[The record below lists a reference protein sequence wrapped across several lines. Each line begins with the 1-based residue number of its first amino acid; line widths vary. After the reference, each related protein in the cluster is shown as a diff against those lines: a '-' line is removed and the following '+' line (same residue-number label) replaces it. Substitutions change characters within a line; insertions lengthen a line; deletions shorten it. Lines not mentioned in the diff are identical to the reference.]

1 MEREESYFAPDL
13 KGLTLLAI
21 AIAWL
26 AGILFS
32 AWMPLPTL
40 ALLLG
45 AATAIIF
52 LAPLWR
58 DEFARLVMLLILF
71 LLLGGLR
78 YACAQPDNHAI
89 SNFIGKQK
97 IAVRGNVSDE
107 PVLEGRSRV
116 LQVAVSAVSTDGGTV
131 WQNANGELE
140 VRILGTT
147 LDTPYGPD
155 YGDSVQLQGKVQP
168 PTPTTPPG
176 IFASM
181 AFPQLTVTASGGI
194 PLLAAIYSLRIRLAT
209 VIEQSLPQPEAALLI
224 AILLGLRTPAL
235 RTPPLPIPP
244 ELMLQLPAQLFS
256 TAPLPTLTDAFN
268 DTGIAHL
275 IAPSGFKVTILAGL
289 VAAATRWLYKI
300 PGKQEKSQE
309 MRLPA
314 QRRRKQR
321 RRWLATGIVIASIAF
336 YVVLNGMSPAAMRA
350 GIMGTL
356 LVLAPRIGRVYN
368 VYTALAFAALL
379 MSAIDPFILWDVG
392 FQLSFFGTL
401 GIVQFTPFFMRPLA
415 PMKRLPAGHTIAEM
429 LAVTPAAQIAT
440 LPVIA
445 LTFHV
450 ISFISPLVNLLSVEL
465 LAALLVLGLLICSAG
480 MLFAPLGILFGWA
493 AYPLL
498 WYVIAVA
505 SVCARLQLAYLP
517 VTHLNSALAWGYYA
531 LLALPVGFSLVR
543 RAGKGPQMQVGGRM
557 PQEGQAAAF
566 PSLSKRTWRL
576 IQIGALAVVV
586 LATGATA
593 MATQPDGRLTIT
605 FLTVGPA
612 GQPPQ
617 GQAILIRTGDGKAIL
632 LDGGLDATSLS
643 QELDSRLPPWQRLL
657 DAVVLTSPRTDHLT
671 GLLDVVTRY
680 QIGEALD
687 AGMLHPNTSYA
698 LWRRTISERAIR
710 YIQLRQGMVVAV
722 GTQVALQVFWPPSL
736 HKSSREELDNS
747 LVVRLVAPG
756 LSILFLGAAA
766 MSKFALAGLLATINA
781 SYLQANI
788 VQVMGE
794 TGKVFPAQLATLL
807 QESHAARL
815 IITPAA
821 LTPAQRKAGILPV
834 MTSLPAGITPDEVIQ
849 TAQVGTMTISDENNG
864 WSVNLDTT

>member
-1 MEREESYFAPDL
+1 VEREESYFAPDL
-13 KGLTLLAI
+13 RGLTLLAI
-21 AIAWL
+21 ALAWL
-26 AGILFS
+26 AGILLS
-32 AWMPLPTL
+32 AWTPLPAL

-45 AATAIIF
+45 TATAIIF
-52 LAPLWR
+52 LIPLWR

-78 YACAQPDNHAI
+78 YALALPGDHDI
-89 SNFIGKQK
+89 STYIGKQK
-97 IAVRGNVSDE
+97 IAVRGSVSDE
-107 PVLEGRSRV
+107 PLLEGRSRV

-131 WQNANGELE
+131 WQNANGGLE

-147 LDTPYGPD
+147 LDTPYGPN

-168 PTPTTPPG
+168 PTPDTPPG

-235 RTPPLPIPP
+235 HTPPSPPLSLPSSILNPTPP
-244 ELMLQLPAQLFS
+244 Q
-256 TAPLPTLTDAFN
+256 TLTDAFN
-268 DTGIAHL
+268 DTGTAHL

-289 VAAATRWLYKI
+289 VAAATRWLYEI
-300 PGKQEKSQE
+300 PGKWEKQQEIL
-309 MRLPA
+309 LPA
-314 QRRRKQR
+314 QRRKRER

-336 YVVLNGMSPAAMRA
+336 YVALNGLSPAAMRA
-350 GIMGTL
+350 GIMGML

-379 MSAIDPFILWDVG
+379 MSAADPFILWDVG

-415 PMKRLPAGHTIAEM
+415 PIKRLPAGHTIAEM

-480 MLFAPLGILFGWA
+480 MLFTPLGILFGWA

-531 LLALPVGFSLVR
+531 LLALLVGFSLVR

-593 MATQPDGRLTIT
+593 MAAQPDGRLTIT

-687 AGMLHPNTSYA
+687 AGMLHPNTGYA

-736 HKSSREELDNS
+736 HKSSNEELDNG
-747 LVVRLVAPG
+747 LVIRLVAPG

-794 TGKVFPAQLATLL
+794 TGKVFPAQLTTLL
-807 QESHAARL
+807 QESHAAQL

-821 LTPAQRKAGILPV
+821 LTPQQRKAGLTPLS
-834 MTSLPAGITPDEVIQ
+834 TALPAGMSADEVIQ
-849 TAQVGTMTISDENNG
+849 TAQVGTMTISDGNNG
-864 WSVNLDTT
+864 WSVNSGTT